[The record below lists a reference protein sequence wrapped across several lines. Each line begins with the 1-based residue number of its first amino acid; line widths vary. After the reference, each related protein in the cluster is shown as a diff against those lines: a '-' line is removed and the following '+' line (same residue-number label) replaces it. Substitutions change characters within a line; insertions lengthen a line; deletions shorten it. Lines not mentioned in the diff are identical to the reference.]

1 MRAGKDGRQWPG
13 FCHDPDEGALARHSA
28 DPAGFVPLCEEDH
41 VLNTCTTSRAV
52 AGAFLLSVLMAMQP
66 VDAVNAQRYIQD
78 QGGAACQ
85 LSVPTISSQVRPRAS
100 GMRNEGT
107 SSEFVICQY
116 PGVGDFSEV
125 DMRIESIDGA
135 VHNIQCTAV
144 DGDTQVSL
152 VYASKT
158 ASTEEEGGSALLKWF
173 PADFGWTNSPMLYF
187 PDFSVTCNLPP
198 GTAITNI
205 AAAYTEYVGA

>member
-1 MRAGKDGRQWPG
+1 MTLNACSTFRALIAASLLFLLPAMQ
-13 FCHDPDEGALARHSA
+13 SA
-28 DPAGFVPLCEEDH
+28 D
-41 VLNTCTTSRAV
+41 AV
-52 AGAFLLSVLMAMQP
+52 
-66 VDAVNAQRYIQD
+66 DAQRYIQD

-107 SSEFVICQY
+107 SNEFVICQY
-116 PGVGDFSEV
+116 PGVGNFSEV

-135 VHNIQCTAV
+135 THNVQCTAV

-158 ASTEEEGGSALLKWF
+158 GSTDAESGSALLKWF

-187 PDFSVTCNLPP
+187 QDFSVTCILPP
-198 GTAITNI
+198 GTSIANIT
-205 AAAYTEYVGA
+205 AAYKEYVGA

>member
-1 MRAGKDGRQWPG
+1 
-13 FCHDPDEGALARHSA
+13 LAS
-28 DPAGFVPLCEEDH
+28 
-41 VLNTCTTSRAV
+41 
-52 AGAFLLSVLMAMQP
+52 AFLVSALLAVQP
-66 VDAVNAQRYIQD
+66 ADAVNAQRYIQD

-135 VHNIQCTAV
+135 AHDIHCTAV

-158 ASTEEEGGSALLKWF
+158 ASIDAEADGALLKWL
-173 PADFGWTNSPMLYF
+173 PADFGWTNSSMLYF
-187 PDFSVTCNLPP
+187 PDLSVTCNLPP

-205 AAAYTEYVGA
+205 AAGYTEYVGA